1 MFAPVHLKR
10 TLLIAFVV
18 GTWLNLFNH
27 GDELLHGVI
36 NAHLV
41 AKLALNYLT
50 PFVVSNTAW
59 WRTAALIPCGC
70 DGVIPEWVRHL
81 LQKSLAGGFGRH
93 SKNLPRNRFRG

>member
-1 MFAPVHLKR
+1 VFAPVQLKR

-36 NAHLV
+36 NAHLA

-50 PFVVSNTAW
+50 PFVVSN
-59 WRTAALIPCGC
+59 
-70 DGVIPEWVRHL
+70 
-81 LQKSLAGGFGRH
+81 AGLVAHRLH
-93 SKNLPRNRFRG
+93 

>member
-36 NAHLV
+36 NAHLA

-50 PFVVSNTAW
+50 PFVVSN
-59 WRTAALIPCGC
+59 
-70 DGVIPEWVRHL
+70 
-81 LQKSLAGGFGRH
+81 AGLVAHRLH
-93 SKNLPRNRFRG
+93 